1 MASTLHGECLFT
13 GACVLCVCASVC
25 AGLSV
30 ALSLGELPSATYQRL
45 FDAGAHRYLL
55 RIETSSPELYARLH
69 PPSHS
74 FQQRL
79 HCLQELQ
86 RIGFQV
92 LLSLWDLRRSSCHVV
107 GQPGPSFLSTQEEGC
122 TRVDHLLMSRWAR
135 VLWWGCPTSA
145 SSTWCRTCS
154 SSETSSRT

>member
-1 MASTLHGECLFT
+1 MCAHERLYALC
-13 GACVLCVCASVC
+13 ALCVCGV

-69 PPSHS
+69 PPTHS

-79 HCLQELQ
+79 HCLHELQ

-92 LLSLWDLRRSSCHVV
+92 HLS
-107 GQPGPSFLSTQEEGC
+107 
-122 TRVDHLLMSRWAR
+122 
-135 VLWWGCPTSA
+135 
-145 SSTWCRTCS
+145 
-154 SSETSSRT
+154 